1 MSCNIVYCVLFSV
14 DADVDAAV
22 GDGQNRTLETDQ
34 RESMRKRENTKID
47 FQIPTQIFSIFKTVR
62 SFNFKPRVIN
72 ILQTI

>member
-1 MSCNIVYCVLFSV
+1 MSCNIVYCVLISV

-22 GDGQNRTLETDQ
+22 GDGQNRTLETK
-34 RESMRKRENTKID
+34 RESVRKKENTKID

>member
-22 GDGQNRTLETDQ
+22 DDGQNTGN
-34 RESMRKRENTKID
+34 RESVRKRDNTKID

>member
-1 MSCNIVYCVLFSV
+1 MPLSV
-14 DADVDAAV
+14 MD
-22 GDGQNRTLETDQ
+22 RTEHWKHRE
-34 RESMRKRENTKID
+34 RESVRKRENTKID